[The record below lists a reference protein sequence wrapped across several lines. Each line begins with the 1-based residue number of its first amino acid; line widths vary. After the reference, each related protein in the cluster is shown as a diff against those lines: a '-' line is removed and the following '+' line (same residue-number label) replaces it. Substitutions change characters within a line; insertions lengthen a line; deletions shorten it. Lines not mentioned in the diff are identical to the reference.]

1 MRPEFHLVFWP
12 AATVLAYVCARLSYR
27 RHARWWTSAL
37 VLAPAL
43 LLALALALHTGYRE
57 YMAGS
62 HWLTAMLGPVIVAFA
77 LPLYQQR
84 ALIRR
89 YWPVLTAGVAV
100 GSIIAG
106 VSAWL
111 LGGMLDL
118 PADLRLSLLPR
129 SVATPFAMTVSS
141 HVGGVPDLTA
151 VFVIVTG
158 VAGAAIGQL
167 VRGWL
172 PLRSALAR
180 GALFGMGAHGAGTA
194 KARELAAEE
203 GAVAG
208 LVMVMAGLF
217 NVLVTP
223 AVVAGLLA
231 H

>member
-27 RHARWWTSAL
+27 RYARWWTSAL

-57 YMAGS
+57 YMAGT

-100 GSIIAG
+100 GSLIAG

-111 LGGMLDL
+111 LGSMLDL

-141 HVGGVPDLTA
+141 HVGGRR
-151 VFVIVTG
+151 I
-158 VAGAAIGQL
+158 
-167 VRGWL
+167 
-172 PLRSALAR
+172 
-180 GALFGMGAHGAGTA
+180 
-194 KARELAAEE
+194 
-203 GAVAG
+203 
-208 LVMVMAGLF
+208 
-217 NVLVTP
+217 
-223 AVVAGLLA
+223 
-231 H
+231 

>member
-43 LLALALALHTGYRE
+43 LLALALAHTGYR
-57 YMAGS
+57 GI
-62 HWLTAMLGPVIVAFA
+62 HGGIA
-77 LPLYQQR
+77 LAHRHARSGDRGLRPAAVPAARVDPPLLASADR
-84 ALIRR
+84 
-89 YWPVLTAGVAV
+89 GVAV
-100 GSIIAG
+100 GSLIAG

-111 LGGMLDL
+111 LGSMLDL

-172 PLRSALAR
+172 PLRSSLAR
-180 GALFGMGAHGAGTA
+180 GALFGMART
-194 KARELAAEE
+194 AREPRR
-203 GAVAG
+203 
-208 LVMVMAGLF
+208 
-217 NVLVTP
+217 P
-223 AVVAGLLA
+223 ASWRPRRARSRA
-231 H
+231 W

>member
-1 MRPEFHLVFWP
+1 M
-12 AATVLAYVCARLSYR
+12 
-27 RHARWWTSAL
+27 
-37 VLAPAL
+37 
-43 LLALALALHTGYRE
+43 
-57 YMAGS
+57 
-62 HWLTAMLGPVIVAFA
+62 
-77 LPLYQQR
+77 
-84 ALIRR
+84 
-89 YWPVLTAGVAV
+89 AV
-100 GSIIAG
+100 GSLIAG

-111 LGGMLDL
+111 LGSMLDL

-172 PLRSALAR
+172 PLRSSLAR